1 MYTPQPNY
9 NPYGA
14 GYQNQFMQS
23 TANTYMN
30 QMPLQQSTDFRKTNA
45 EWIQVNGI
53 QQVRDHIVQPNQQL
67 WFMDNNNPTIY
78 VKTADNFGT
87 TQLKIYRIEEIHEN
101 GMIPEKNSENL
112 ISRQEFEDLKNRVQ
126 AYEQRISELSR
137 PVPDYAREEK
147 IHESNVKNG
156 AK

>member
-1 MYTPQPNY
+1 MMY
-9 NPYGA
+9 NPQQNYPLYGA
-14 GYQNQFMQS
+14 GYTGQFMPNSPTPYTQVAS
-23 TANTYMN
+23 
-30 QMPLQQSTDFRKTNA
+30 DFRRTNA

-87 TQLKIYRIEEIHEN
+87 TQLKIYRIEEINEG
-101 GMIPEKNSENL
+101 GMIPENNTANQ
-112 ISRQEFEDLKNRVQ
+112 ISRQEFDELKNRVQ
-126 AYEQRISELSR
+126 AYEQRLSELNR
-137 PVPDYAREEK
+137 PVPDYAK
-147 IHESNVKNG
+147 GGNPNESNVKNG